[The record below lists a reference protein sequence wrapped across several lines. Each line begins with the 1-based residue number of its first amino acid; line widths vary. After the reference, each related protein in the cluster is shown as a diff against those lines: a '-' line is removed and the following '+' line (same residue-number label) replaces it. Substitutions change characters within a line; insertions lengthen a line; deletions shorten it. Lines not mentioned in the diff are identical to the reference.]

1 MEGIGSVSYTGSV
14 SHASGELGGDKVR
27 VIRNVAEGGR

>member
-1 MEGIGSVSYTGSV
+1 MEGIGSVSY
-14 SHASGELGGDKVR
+14 ASGELGGDKVR